1 MWSDTPAISEIERG
15 FRQFNG
21 SAWDDVIAPP
31 LKPHL
36 GVVLCTVTYTD
47 ILTIEEA
54 DLQIPPRYRIPGTVA
69 YRMDPSSLRVLAT
82 PVRPVTQDGA
92 RRWKSLSRESHAEVE
107 RQVRLAAAAE
117 PASRREQEASNVLM
131 SFMQES

>member
-1 MWSDTPAISEIERG
+1 MWSDTPDMSEFERVA
-15 FRQFNG
+15 RQFNG
-21 SAWDDVIAPP
+21 SACDDVIAPP
-31 LKPHL
+31 LKPLL

-54 DLQIPPRYRIPGTVA
+54 DLEIPSRYRIPGTVA
-69 YRMDPSSLRVLAT
+69 YRIDPSSLRVLAQ
-82 PVRPVTQDGA
+82 PVCPVTQGGA

-107 RQVRLAAAAE
+107 RQLAAQ
-117 PASRREQEASNVLM
+117 PSRREEEASSVLM